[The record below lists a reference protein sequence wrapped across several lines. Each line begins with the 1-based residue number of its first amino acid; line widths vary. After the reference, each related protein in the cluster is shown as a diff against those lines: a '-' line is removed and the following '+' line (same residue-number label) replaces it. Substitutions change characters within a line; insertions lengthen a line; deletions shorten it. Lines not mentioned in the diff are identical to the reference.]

1 MTRQSDEATLRFRCA
16 ACGGLFRVPEHPG
29 SHREDE
35 RRWTRIGGRIYC
47 EPCARERH
55 HRTRNIDGLLG
66 PTTIQQNQTI

>member
-29 SHREDE
+29 SQREDE

-47 EPCARERH
+47 EPCAHNRH
-55 HRTRNIDGLLG
+55 HRTYDITGLLG
-66 PTTIQQNQTI
+66 ETVVHRTEET